1 MTQTAPMTTPWL
13 DDNEVAALCRP
24 LVLASARVRYLR
36 RVGLHVTLKPNGH
49 PVVMRSELERVF
61 GAARL
66 AIDGTAHDSAAAP
79 NVARLQD
86 WAKRRKAHGTQT
98 QGR

>member
-1 MTQTAPMTTPWL
+1 MTTPWL
-13 DDNEVAALCRP
+13 GDDEVTALCSP

-36 RVGLHVTLKPNGH
+36 KAGLHVTLKPNGH
-49 PVVMRSELERVF
+49 PVVMRTELERVF

-66 AIDGTAHDSAAAP
+66 AASGAGHD
-79 NVARLQD
+79 VASSPDVAGLQE
-86 WAKRRKAHGTQT
+86 WANKRRKTNGTQT